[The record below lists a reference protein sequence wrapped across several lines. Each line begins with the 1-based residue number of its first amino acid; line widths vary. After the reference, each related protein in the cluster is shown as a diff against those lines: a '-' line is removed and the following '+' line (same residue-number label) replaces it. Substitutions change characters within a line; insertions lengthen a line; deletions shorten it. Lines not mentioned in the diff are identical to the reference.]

1 MALDSTIDSAIGLAT
16 GQRAEVSRRF
26 YEVGIEKYNRMIINH
41 KKTKIVATLGPAS
54 DDLEIMADM
63 VKAGVNVFRINMSHA
78 SAQDAAARAERV
90 RAINARYG
98 TNIAVLVDLQGPKL
112 RVGEIAEGTV
122 VYPGDV
128 VTFTNEPCVGDA
140 TRAYMTYKEFPRDV
154 HVGEKIL
161 LDDGKLVFEVTQTDG
176 VGEVRAKVLQG
187 GPFKSK
193 KGVNLPNTRISLPAL
208 TEKDLADVKT
218 GVEIGADWF
227 ALSFVRS
234 AADVENLRREIA
246 RHTDRDIP
254 IVSKIEKPEAV
265 RDIDQILQATDAIMV
280 ARGDLGIEVPA
291 EKVPIIQKRLVEKAR
306 QHSRSVIIATQMM
319 ESMMESVTP
328 SRSDVND
335 VANSVMDGSDAV
347 MLSGETAM
355 GSHPVEVIA
364 QMTKII
370 RAIEVHG
377 HAHLRKDPPKDETR
391 ERFMTDAICYHASQ
405 MAVQLNAKAI
415 STITNTGYTA
425 RQISSYRPNAHIL
438 VYTSNREIMT
448 RLNLVWGCRAFYYR
462 SIESTD
468 QAVDDINAMGLEHGF
483 VRRGDRVVNL
493 MTTPMSNKGHVNTM
507 RVTTIKGE

>member
-1 MALDSTIDSAIGLAT
+1 MKKKSKDI
-16 GQRAEVSRRF
+16 Q
-26 YEVGIEKYNRMIINH
+26 MIINH

-54 DDLEIMADM
+54 DDLKVMTDM

-78 SAQDAAARAERV
+78 TPEDAAKRAERV
-90 RAINARYG
+90 RQINARYG

-112 RVGEIAEGTV
+112 RVGEIAEGTEV
-122 VYPGDV
+122 HPGDI

-140 TRAYMTYKEFPRDV
+140 TRAYMTYKDFAKDV
-154 HVGEKIL
+154 HPGEKIL
-161 LDDGKLVFEVTQTDG
+161 LDDGKLVFEVVETDRK
-176 VGEVRAKVLQG
+176 GEVKAKVLQG
-187 GPFKSK
+187 GPFQSK
-193 KGVNLPNTRISLPAL
+193 KGVNLPNTKISLPAL
-208 TEKDLADVKT
+208 TEKDKEDVKT
-218 GVEIGADWF
+218 GIDIDADWF

-234 AADVENLRREIA
+234 AQDIEDLRKEMA
-246 RHTDRDIP
+246 RYTDRQIP

-265 RDIDQILQATDAIMV
+265 DDIDHILPATDAIMV

-291 EKVPIIQKRLVEKAR
+291 EQVPIIQKTLVQKAR
-306 QHSRSVIIATQMM
+306 LYSRPVIIATQMM
-319 ESMMESVTP
+319 ESMLDSVTP

-355 GSHPVEVIA
+355 GHHPVEVIE

-370 RAIEVHG
+370 RAIESHG
-377 HAHLRKDPPKDETR
+377 YGYLKKDAPVDESR

-405 MAVQLNAKAI
+405 IAIQLSAKAI

-438 VYTSNREIMT
+438 VYTSNRDIMT
-448 RLNLVWGCRAFYYR
+448 QLNLVWGCRAFYYR

-468 QAVDDINAMGLEHGF
+468 QAVDDINDMGFEHGF
-483 VRRGDRVVNL
+483 VGQGDRVVNL

-507 RVTTIKGE
+507 RITTIKGV